1 MRCFFGDTRSFQRP
15 LPLPPPGHQISCI
28 SFIPNHRRK
37 EKPGHMI
44 FHRCTHSPK
53 PRKTYLPAALFD
65 HSFDWKSVWIGV
77 PRPPAGGSSPYPPQS
92 TLSTTCQ
99 EKKKG
104 GGKPWQGNPS
114 RDSRN
119 FSFSHQSLF
128 PFFPLPGNGGRRG
141 GFGLT
146 LKILFHGG
154 SQGYGGAGAR
164 EGGCAL
170 GSWESYLP
178 PFLFERGEG
187 GVIFFFGLFP
197 FSFPFPL
204 FPNLRGDQILKV
216 RLKSNVGGPLTL
228 PTLPYIPGL

>member
-1 MRCFFGDTRSFQRP
+1 MGPALTLPSPPCQRP
-15 LPLPPPGHQISCI
+15 AK
-28 SFIPNHRRK
+28 R
-37 EKPGHMI
+37 
-44 FHRCTHSPK
+44 
-53 PRKTYLPAALFD
+53 
-65 HSFDWKSVWIGV
+65 
-77 PRPPAGGSSPYPPQS
+77 
-92 TLSTTCQ
+92 
-99 EKKKG
+99 KKKG
-104 GGKPWQGNPS
+104 GG
-114 RDSRN
+114 
-119 FSFSHQSLF
+119 SLGKEIHPETPETF
-128 PFFPLPGNGGRRG
+128 PFPIKAFFLFSLYPGTGGRRG